1 MAIKIMPLPAA
12 QADEFI
18 APYDGIMSAVF
29 VDADG
34 NPIDITGGADAAP
47 AVGSVTPASLSGYD
61 AGTGH
66 SKMVR
71 VKADGSGFDFVD
83 DSVTPPSGSIT
94 TSMLK
99 AGCVNTSAIADK
111 QVTAAKLA
119 DGVIPDAYTLPA
131 ASAAAIGGVKQA
143 AYVADPAGD
152 APTKAEFIAL
162 RDALV
167 AAGIMAPKA

>member
-1 MAIKIMPLPAA
+1 MAFPVQNLIVQKRTAKHKAGPL
-12 QADEFI
+12 D
-18 APYDGIMSAVF
+18 APVALYNPDGTPFKAGS
-29 VDADG
+29 
-34 NPIDITGGADAAP
+34 DAAP

-131 ASAAAIGGVKQA
+131 ASAAAIGGVKRA

>member
-1 MAIKIMPLPAA
+1 MSLNAQVQFVHQDKPEPGQNITQMAA
-12 QADEFI
+12 F
-18 APYDGIMSAVF
+18 
-29 VDADG
+29 DADG
-34 NPIDITGGADAAP
+34 NPVDIAGGGDAP
-47 AVGSVTPASLSGYD
+47 AAGSVTPASLSGYD
-61 AGTGH
+61 ADTGH

-131 ASAAAIGGVKQA
+131 ATTAAIGGVKQA